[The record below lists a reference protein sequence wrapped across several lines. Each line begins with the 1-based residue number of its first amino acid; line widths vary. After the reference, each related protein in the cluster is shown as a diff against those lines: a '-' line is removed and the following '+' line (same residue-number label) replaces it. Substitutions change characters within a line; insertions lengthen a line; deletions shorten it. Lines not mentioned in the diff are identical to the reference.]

1 MCILLGSTSKTATLF
16 FMDLTFGLNQNFV
29 IGHTTKI
36 ERMWCVARF
45 GTMKNIHI
53 EVLLLLKFNFIKSNT
68 PPWVFSRFFNCVN
81 GAKLRNASHHAYKA
95 LSILCF
101 SWMASVISEWY
112 FSENVRGAGKK
123 QISDS
128 NVVTRVVPPFLPFL
142 QGGGGGLKS
151 FRCWQKG
158 GNLHFLNLQGGSE
171 FFFQGRGRG
180 FSESNF
186 QLLIKYH
193 IR

>member
-142 QGGGGGLKS
+142 QGGGGDWKVFNVGK
-151 FRCWQKG
+151 KG
-158 GNLHFLNLQGGSE
+158 GTCTFWIFRGGVN
-171 FFFQGRGRG
+171 FFFRGG
-180 FSESNF
+180 AEAFLKVIFNC
-186 QLLIKYH
+186 
-193 IR
+193 

>member
-128 NVVTRVVPPFLPFL
+128 SVVTRVVPPFLPFL
-142 QGGGGGLKS
+142 QGGGGRTEKFSMLAKRGELALFES
-151 FRCWQKG
+151 SG
-158 GNLHFLNLQGGSE
+158 GE
-171 FFFQGRGRG
+171 WIFFSGEGQRLFW
-180 FSESNF
+180 
-186 QLLIKYH
+186 K
-193 IR
+193 